1 MQPRAG
7 HRYFTVPAGP
17 APSAAHLDEA
27 RGAQQR
33 LSGFGGRMYCVAER
47 FTGNPM
53 VIIGGG
59 LAGGNAAV
67 ALREEGFPG
76 PVVLISREP
85 GVPFGRPP
93 LSKTYLRSEEDLD
106 AWYVR
111 PAAWYADH
119 DVELR
124 SGAAVRDV
132 DPVAHE
138 VTLYSGEKL
147 GYQKVLIATGGRNR
161 RLRISGGNLPGIHYL
176 RTVDECDAIKQEAV
190 PGRRAVVVGMGF
202 IGCEVAASL
211 TQLGVQVTAVFPGR
225 DPLDRVLGGP
235 VGALIGAIHRT
246 NGVELRPGEEV
257 TAFEG
262 TERVEAIVTAAG
274 HRFACDFAVVGIGIE
289 PEIPAVPVAQQNGI
303 LANELCQASAPD
315 VYVAGDTANHL
326 HPLFGRIRV
335 DHYNNAEKQGAAA
348 ARSML
353 GSTAPYDYLYSFW
366 SDQYEHKIEYVGHV
380 TKWDEFVIRG
390 SVEEGKLIGFYL
402 VDGVVLAAVGLDRG
416 GDPEL
421 DLDGEMAACASLVA
435 ARARPAPAAL
445 ADDRTDLRSL
455 ARR

>member
-1 MQPRAG
+1 
-7 HRYFTVPAGP
+7 
-17 APSAAHLDEA
+17 
-27 RGAQQR
+27 
-33 LSGFGGRMYCVAER
+33 MYCVAER
-47 FTGNPM
+47 SAGNPT

-59 LAGGNAAV
+59 VAGGNAA
-67 ALREEGFPG
+67 ATLREEGFPG
-76 PVVLISREP
+76 PVVLINREP

-111 PAAWYADH
+111 PASWYADH

-124 SGAAVRDV
+124 SGAAVVTV
-132 DPVAHE
+132 DPAAHS
-138 VTLYSGEKL
+138 VTLDSGEEL

-161 RLRISGGNLPGIHYL
+161 RLGIPGAGLPGIHYL
-176 RTVDECDAIKQEAV
+176 RTVSECDAIKQEAV

-211 TQLGVQVTAVFPGR
+211 TQLGVRVTVVFPGR
-225 DPLDRVLGGP
+225 TPLETVLGGQ

-246 NGVELRPGEEV
+246 NGVELLPEDQV
-257 TAFEG
+257 AAFEG
-262 TERVEAIVTAAG
+262 TERLESIVTAAG
-274 HRFACDFAVVGIGIE
+274 HRIGCDFAVAGVGIQPDIL
-289 PEIPAVPVAQQNGI
+289 AVPVAQENGI
-303 LANELCQASAPD
+303 LADELCRASAPD
-315 VYVAGDTANHL
+315 VYVAGDVANHL

-335 DHYNNAEKQGAAA
+335 EHFNNAEKQGAAA

-353 GSTAPYDYLYSFW
+353 GSTAPYDYIHSFW
-366 SDQYEHKIEYVGHV
+366 SDEYEHKIEYVGHAI
-380 TKWDEFVIRG
+380 KWDEFVVRG

-421 DLDGEMAACASLVA
+421 DLDGEMAACARLVS
-435 ARARPAPAAL
+435 ARARPAPAVL
-445 ADDRTDLRSL
+445 ADDRTDLWSL
-455 ARR
+455 GQR

>member
-1 MQPRAG
+1 MAQRSAG
-7 HRYFTVPAGP
+7 SPI
-17 APSAAHLDEA
+17 
-27 RGAQQR
+27 
-33 LSGFGGRMYCVAER
+33 
-47 FTGNPM
+47 

-59 LAGGNAAV
+59 VAGGNAA
-67 ALREEGFPG
+67 ATLREEGFPG

-93 LSKTYLRSEEDLD
+93 LSKTYLRSEEDLE

-111 PAAWYADH
+111 PAGWYADH

-124 SGAAVRDV
+124 SGASVAAV
-132 DPVAHE
+132 DPVART
-138 VTLYSGEKL
+138 VTFDSGEAL

-161 RLRISGGNLPGIHYL
+161 RLEIPGADLPGIHYL
-176 RTVDECDAIKQEAV
+176 RTLAESDAIKQEAA

-225 DPLDRVLGGP
+225 IPLERVLGGQ
-235 VGALIGAIHRT
+235 VGALIGAIHRA
-246 NGVELRPGEEV
+246 NGVELLPGEQV

-262 TERVEAIVTAAG
+262 TERLEAAVTATG
-274 HRFACDFAVVGIGIE
+274 HRIPCDFAVAGIGIQ
-289 PEIPAVPVAQQNGI
+289 PDIPAVAVARENGI
-303 LANELCQASAPD
+303 LADELGRASAPD
-315 VYVAGDTANHL
+315 VYVAGDVANHL

-335 DHYNNAEKQGAAA
+335 EHFNNAEKQGAAV

-366 SDQYEHKIEYVGHV
+366 SDQYEHKIEYIGHA
-380 TKWDEFVIRG
+380 TRWDEFVIRG

-402 VDGVVLAAVGLDRG
+402 VDGVVRAAVGVDRG

-421 DLDGEMAACASLVA
+421 DLDGEMAACARLVS
-435 ARARPAPAAL
+435 ARARLAPAVL
-445 ADDRTDLRSL
+445 SDDRTDLWSL
-455 ARR
+455 DGR